1 MGRKIPLDITL
12 SFSILFI
19 SLLLLTFQYKALV
32 DYDCEL
38 CMDKALA
45 RYKLPSVD
53 KYPKLIMIIIIIIT
67 CSSSSSSSSAVVA
80 AVVVVLS
87 IILKKLK
94 AM

>member
-12 SFSILFI
+12 SFFILFI

-53 KYPKLIMIIIIIIT
+53 KYPKLIMMIIIIIT
-67 CSSSSSSSSAVVA
+67 CSSSSSSSAVVA

>member
-1 MGRKIPLDITL
+1 MSRKIPLDITL
-12 SFSILFI
+12 SFFILFI

-53 KYPKLIMIIIIIIT
+53 KYPKLIMMIIIIIT
-67 CSSSSSSSSAVVA
+67 CSSSSSSAVVA

>member
-12 SFSILFI
+12 SFFILFI

-53 KYPKLIMIIIIIIT
+53 KYPKLIMMIIIIIT
-67 CSSSSSSSSAVVA
+67 CSSSSSSAVVA